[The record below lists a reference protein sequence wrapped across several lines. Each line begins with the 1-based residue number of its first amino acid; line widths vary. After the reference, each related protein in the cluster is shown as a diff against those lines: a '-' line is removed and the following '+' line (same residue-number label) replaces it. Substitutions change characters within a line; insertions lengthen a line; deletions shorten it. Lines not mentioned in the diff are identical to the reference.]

1 VVFHPTLN
9 KWYLDDGS
17 IVAPLPAIPSLLHS
31 ISSLSQQVGL
41 RLNLSKCVLLHGPGI
56 TSIPPGLQS
65 LQLRDWSDNG
75 TKVLGTPIGSQRY
88 TLQLLTEKFDECK
101 FLADRILQ
109 LPHLQMAW
117 RLLTHC
123 SGFCKVN
130 FLLRVVPYLWGQA
143 FAESVAGYTRLCIQ
157 KLIGSIM
164 STQNWTVAS
173 LPISMG
179 GMGVQDPMWIH
190 PSAYV
195 SASLNYAYNV
205 SNNSVDAN
213 LPPDFFDA
221 LQDLVDGLTPS
232 SSPATSWLMSRS
244 CSEVLPEQLKQKWW
258 SNLQYVF
265 QFQGLLSSV
274 SLRDKVQLQCQ
285 KSSLTGAWLNVVPN
299 AHLGLTIPCSE
310 FKCLLRWRMGI
321 SLLPVQGA
329 GSPCVDCGKPL
340 DIYGDHFVCCRYCGF
355 WSRHSI
361 ALAAGLGVQL
371 ELSIPSKKRPADLL
385 IRGLEEEPLALDVSI
400 IHPAPPSS
408 RPTFDAVS
416 LRETHK
422 FQKYSDSCTVLG
434 WLFRPFCLSTF
445 GEFGPCASD
454 IITRLALLLTTSPQS
469 FPIVRQRITQ
479 SISVALMKV
488 VGFQLVCGLHSYLC
502 EAGDDTVLE

>member
-1 VVFHPTLN
+1 MCMSGALPTAFVPFFCAARLVALRKPLGGIRPIAVGEVFRRLVGKVLLRRNHTDIVKALAPMQVGVLVPAAAEQVAFAIRNIFSKLPASSDLVLLQLDFTNAFNCLDRNIILTEVHRRIPSLLPWVLSSFSEPAKLYYEDQIIYSQCGVQQGDVLGPLLFSLGIHHMLEEVDQTFHPTLN

-164 STQNWTVAS
+164 STQHWTVAS

-195 SASLNYAYNV
+195 SARLNYAYNV
-205 SNNSVDAN
+205 SNNSVDTN

-221 LQDLVDGLTPS
+221 LQDLMDGLTPA
-232 SSPATSWLMSRS
+232 SSPAPSWLMSRS
-244 CSEVLPEQLKQKWW
+244 CSEVL
-258 SNLQYVF
+258 
-265 QFQGLLSSV
+265 SS
-274 SLRDKVQLQCQ
+274 
-285 KSSLTGAWLNVVPN
+285 
-299 AHLGLTIPCSE
+299 
-310 FKCLLRWRMGI
+310 
-321 SLLPVQGA
+321 
-329 GSPCVDCGKPL
+329 
-340 DIYGDHFVCCRYCGF
+340 
-355 WSRHSI
+355 
-361 ALAAGLGVQL
+361 
-371 ELSIPSKKRPADLL
+371 
-385 IRGLEEEPLALDVSI
+385 
-400 IHPAPPSS
+400 
-408 RPTFDAVS
+408 
-416 LRETHK
+416 
-422 FQKYSDSCTVLG
+422 
-434 WLFRPFCLSTF
+434 ST
-445 GEFGPCASD
+445 EM
-454 IITRLALLLTTSPQS
+454 
-469 FPIVRQRITQ
+469 V
-479 SISVALMKV
+479 
-488 VGFQLVCGLHSYLC
+488 
-502 EAGDDTVLE
+502 E